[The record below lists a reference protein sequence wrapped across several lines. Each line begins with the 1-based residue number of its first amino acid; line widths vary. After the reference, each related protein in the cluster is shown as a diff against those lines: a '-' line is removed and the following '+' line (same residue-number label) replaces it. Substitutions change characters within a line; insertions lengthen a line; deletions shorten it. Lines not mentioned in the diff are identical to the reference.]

1 MARKKLVRVS
11 TLDKANPRISGIQSI
26 DLTLDLNNGLTVVNY
41 QTQITKTK
49 DCIDE
54 YTTTLSTIDDLYNES
69 LAQIELLKD
78 WNERILNG
86 VASKYGTNRSQYEMA
101 GGVRKSVRKSERKT
115 PKWKDTSSES

>member
-26 DLTLDLNNGLTVVNY
+26 DLTLDLNNVLPVVNY

-115 PKWKDTSSES
+115 PKRKDTSSES

>member
-54 YTTTLSTIDDLYNES
+54 YTTTLSTIDDLYNDS

-101 GGVRKSVRKSERKT
+101 GGVRKSERKT
-115 PKWKDTSSES
+115 PKRKDTSSES

>member
-49 DCIDE
+49 DRIDE
-54 YTTTLSTIDDLYNES
+54 YTTTLSTIDDLYNDS

-86 VASKYGTNRSQYEMA
+86 VASKYGTSRSQYEMA

-115 PKWKDTSSES
+115 PKRKDTSSES